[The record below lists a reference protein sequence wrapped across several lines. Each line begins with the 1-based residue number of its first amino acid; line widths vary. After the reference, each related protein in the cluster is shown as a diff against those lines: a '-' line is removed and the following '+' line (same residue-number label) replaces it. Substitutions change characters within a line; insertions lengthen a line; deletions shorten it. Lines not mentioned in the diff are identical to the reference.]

1 MGDLLGFPRASRQR
15 WILVALGTSALAF
28 GLLTSCGSD
37 DSDSSDDGNG
47 GGTGGSAGEGGSDAE
62 GGSAGSGGTG
72 GAGGSGG
79 GGGGSGGS
87 ASNGGG
93 AGGSGGS
100 AGASGAAGDDAGP
113 TGTEIGPDGGSV
125 TGPDGVELVI
135 PAGALE
141 DSVLFTITKDPSDA
155 PEIPAG
161 VNWVGGVYAIEPH
174 GTEFS
179 EPATLR
185 LPFDEDLV
193 PDELRPTP
201 FKAELD
207 EAFAPVVGGTV
218 EDGAIELEVTD
229 LSFFA
234 AGIPFSF
241 LGILKP
247 TDVVAYPGGGAVVVG
262 VAGDTHVIKVNE
274 SGAIAWERTTQGTLT
289 FSTALPRVAVGP
301 TGNIYVATATST
313 DESGVSLGSAEQ
325 LRITS
330 YNNSGDVRTG
340 WPVRVSVG
348 TYNYPTDIAV
358 DVQDN
363 VYFVGTTVPGDLS
376 TSDLYRAFLGVYR
389 EDGSV
394 LRAAAV
400 VDFGVTVAGTRILSQ
415 SVAVGPNGSTY
426 MNAQVVPFVDP
437 AGAGTR
443 LTAFDT
449 TWAVMDGYPRKL
461 SESTSSSQMVV
472 DVTGICYVLE
482 SNDKRLYAINP
493 NGSDVA
499 GFPQAATLPTDG
511 TYSIAGY
518 SSAENAFAVSITGNL
533 YFVGDARDQPG
544 NPGPQGNSD
553 VYLQSLNTTGAQRS
567 AFPVFLTTP
576 GADWPAS
583 VAIDDAAA
591 NAWVAWSIDA
601 APTQGFVT
609 RIPAN

>member
-1 MGDLLGFPRASRQR
+1 MGNLLGFPRASRQR
-15 WILVALGTSALAF
+15 WILAALGTSALAF
-28 GLLTSCGSD
+28 GFLTSCGSD
-37 DSDSSDDGNG
+37 DSDSSDHGNDGG
-47 GGTGGSAGEGGSDAE
+47 SGGSAGEGGAE
-62 GGSAGSGGTG
+62 GGSGGTDEAGGTG
-72 GAGGSGG
+72 GASSGGS
-79 GGGGSGGS
+79 GGSGGS

-113 TGTEIGPDGGSV
+113 SGTEIGPDGGSV

-141 DSVLFTITKDPSDA
+141 DSVFFSITKDPSDA
-155 PEIPAG
+155 PDIPAG

-179 EPATLR
+179 EPVTLR

-193 PDELRPTP
+193 PEELTPTP
-201 FKAELD
+201 FKAEQD
-207 EAFAPVVGGTV
+207 GAFTLVADASV
-218 EDGAIELEVTD
+218 EDGAVELEVTD

-234 AGIPFSF
+234 TGIPFSF

-247 TDVVAYPGGGAVVVG
+247 TDVAAYPGGGAVVVG

-301 TGNIYVATATST
+301 TGNIYVATATAT
-313 DESGVSLGSAEQ
+313 DEAGVSLGSAEQ

-358 DVQDN
+358 DEQDN
-363 VYFVGTTVPGDLS
+363 VYFVGTSVPGALS
-376 TSDLYRAFLGVYR
+376 TSDLYRAFLGAYR

-443 LTAFDT
+443 LTAFDAQ
-449 TWAVMDGYPRKL
+449 WAVMDGYPKKL

-493 NGSDVA
+493 NGSDVD
-499 GFPQAATLPTDG
+499 GFPQAAKLPTDG

-518 SSAENAFAVSITGNL
+518 SGAENAFAVSITGNL

-544 NPGPQGNSD
+544 NPGPEGNSD

-567 AFPVFLTTP
+567 RFPVLLTTP
-576 GADWPAS
+576 GPDWPAS
-583 VAIDDAAA
+583 VAIDDAGA